1 MTQLDFLDGRKS
13 VRTFDPTAQIS
24 NQEIMDILSHAANA
38 PSGNNFQPW
47 KVFVVKN
54 KEKLE
59 ILKDISFKQQQI
71 ADASAVFLI
80 FGDKSNYDIQKIM
93 KFNLENHIISE
104 NQLTEKTSRVHTYLK
119 LHPEDIS
126 NEGLR
131 FDNGLFAMN
140 LMHTI
145 RAFGYESNPM
155 RGTDFQKIMEFLNI
169 PQKLEPILMLPLGKP
184 LKAGYPHRRYPT
196 NDFVK
201 IIE

>member
-54 KEKLE
+54 KEKQE
-59 ILKDISFKQQQI
+59 ILKNISFKQQQI

-119 LHPEDIS
+119 LHPEDIC

-131 FDNGLFAMN
+131 FDN
-140 LMHTI
+140 
-145 RAFGYESNPM
+145 ESNPM

-169 PQKLEPILMLPLGKP
+169 PQNLEPILMLPLGKP

-196 NDFVK
+196 NDFVE

>member
-13 VRTFDPTAQIS
+13 VRAFDPTAQIS

-54 KEKLE
+54 KEKQA
-59 ILKDISFKQQQI
+59 ILKNFSFNQQQV
-71 ADASAVFLI
+71 ADASAIFLI
-80 FGDKSNYDIQKIM
+80 FGNKRNYDVQKIM
-93 KFNLENHIISE
+93 KFNLENCIISE
-104 NQLTEKTSRVHTYLK
+104 SQLIEKTNQVRTYLK
-119 LHPEDIS
+119 LHPDDIS

-140 LMHTI
+140 LMHII
-145 RAFGYESNPM
+145 RVFGYESNPM

-169 PQKLEPILMLPLGKP
+169 PQNLVPILMLPIGKP
-184 LKAGYPHRRYPT
+184 LKAGYPHQRYPI

>member
-1 MTQLDFLDGRKS
+1 MTLLDFLDERKS
-13 VRTFDPTAQIS
+13 VRIFDPKAQIS
-24 NQEIMDILSHAANA
+24 NQEIMDIIAHASNA

-54 KEKLE
+54 KEKQA
-59 ILKDISFKQQQI
+59 ILKNFSFNQQQV
-71 ADASAVFLI
+71 ADASAIFLI
-80 FGDKSNYDIQKIM
+80 FGNKSNYDVQKIM
-93 KFNLENHIISE
+93 KFNLENCIISE
-104 NQLTEKTSRVHTYLK
+104 SQLIEKTNRVRTYLK

-140 LMHTI
+140 LMHII

-169 PQKLEPILMLPLGKP
+169 PQNLVPILMLPIGKP
-184 LKAGYPHRRYPT
+184 LKAGYPHQRYPI

>member
-1 MTQLDFLDGRKS
+1 
-13 VRTFDPTAQIS
+13 
-24 NQEIMDILSHAANA
+24 
-38 PSGNNFQPW
+38 
-47 KVFVVKN
+47 
-54 KEKLE
+54 
-59 ILKDISFKQQQI
+59 
-71 ADASAVFLI
+71 
-80 FGDKSNYDIQKIM
+80 M

-169 PQKLEPILMLPLGKP
+169 PQNLEPILMLPLGKP

-196 NDFVK
+196 NDFVE

>member
-1 MTQLDFLDGRKS
+1 MTLLDFLDERKS
-13 VRTFDPTAQIS
+13 VRIFDPKAQIS
-24 NQEIMDILSHAANA
+24 NREIMDILAHASDA

-54 KEKLE
+54 KEKQA
-59 ILKDISFKQQQI
+59 ILKNFSFNQQQV
-71 ADASAVFLI
+71 ADASAIFLI
-80 FGDKSNYDIQKIM
+80 FGNKSNYDIQKIM
-93 KFNLENHIISE
+93 KFNLENCIISE
-104 NQLTEKTSRVHTYLK
+104 SQLIEKTNRVRTYLK

-140 LMHTI
+140 LMHII

-169 PQKLEPILMLPLGKP
+169 PQNLVPILMLPIGKP
-184 LKAGYPHRRYPT
+184 LKAGYPHQRYPI

>member
-1 MTQLDFLDGRKS
+1 MTLLDFLDERKS
-13 VRTFDPTAQIS
+13 VRIFDPKAQIS
-24 NQEIMDILSHAANA
+24 NQEIMDILAHASNT

-54 KEKLE
+54 KEKQA
-59 ILKDISFKQQQI
+59 ILKNFSFNQQQV
-71 ADASAVFLI
+71 ADASAIFLI
-80 FGDKSNYDIQKIM
+80 FGNKSNYDVQKIM
-93 KFNLENHIISE
+93 KFNLENCIISE
-104 NQLTEKTSRVHTYLK
+104 SQLIEKTNRVRTYLK

-140 LMHTI
+140 LMHII

-169 PQKLEPILMLPLGKP
+169 PQNLVPILMLPIGKP
-184 LKAGYPHRRYPT
+184 LKAGYPHQRYPI